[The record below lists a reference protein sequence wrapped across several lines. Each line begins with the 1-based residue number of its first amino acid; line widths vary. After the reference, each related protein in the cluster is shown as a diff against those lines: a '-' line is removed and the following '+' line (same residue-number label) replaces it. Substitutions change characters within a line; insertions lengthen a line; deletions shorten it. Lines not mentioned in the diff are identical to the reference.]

1 MPVSSTRN
9 RRFRRGFTLIEI
21 LIVVVI
27 LGILAA
33 VIVPQFTNAQSATR
47 ATAMRS
53 QLGSLR
59 NQVAAWQLQ
68 NGGAV
73 PGGPGATPSAMFQ
86 TLADDG
92 YIKPTVD
99 SAPGFVWVWDAATA
113 DLSLTYDPTVEPSI
127 PDADFDGDGD
137 ADDVAAIANW

>member
-1 MPVSSTRN
+1 MPVSSTHT
-9 RRFRRGFTLIEI
+9 RRSSVGFTLIEI

-33 VIVPQFTNAQSATR
+33 VIVPQFSNAQSSTR

-59 NQVAAWQLQ
+59 NQVAAWQIQ

-73 PGGPGATPSAMFQ
+73 PGGPGGTSTAMFQ

-92 YIKPTVD
+92 YIKPTVNA
-99 SAPGFVWVWDAATA
+99 APGFVWLWNPTTA
-113 DLSLTYDPTVEPSI
+113 NLALSYDPTIEPSI

-137 ADDVAAIANW
+137 ADDVAAIAAW

>member
-1 MPVSSTRN
+1 MPVSSTHVRSA
-9 RRFRRGFTLIEI
+9 RAGFTLIEI

-33 VIVPQFTNAQSATR
+33 VIVPQFTNAQSTTR

-53 QLGSLR
+53 QLSTLR
-59 NQVAAWQLQ
+59 NQVAAWQIQ

-73 PGGPGATPSAMFQ
+73 PGGPGGTPEAMFQ

-92 YIKPTVD
+92 YIKPTVEA
-99 SAPGFVWVWDAATA
+99 SSGFVWSWTPSTA
-113 DLSLTYDPTVEPSI
+113 DLSLTFDDSIEASI

-137 ADDVAAIANW
+137 ADDIAAIANW

>member
-1 MPVSSTRN
+1 MPVSSTH
-9 RRFRRGFTLIEI
+9 RRSARAGFTLVEI

-33 VIVPQFTNAQSATR
+33 VIVPQFTNAQSTTR

-53 QLGSLR
+53 QLSTLR
-59 NQVAAWQLQ
+59 NQVAAWQIQ

-73 PGGPGATPSAMFQ
+73 PGGPGGTPTSMFQ

-92 YIKPTVD
+92 YIKPTVEAA
-99 SAPGFVWVWDAATA
+99 SGFVWSWIPATA
-113 DLSLTYDPTVEPSI
+113 DLSLTFDPSIEPSI